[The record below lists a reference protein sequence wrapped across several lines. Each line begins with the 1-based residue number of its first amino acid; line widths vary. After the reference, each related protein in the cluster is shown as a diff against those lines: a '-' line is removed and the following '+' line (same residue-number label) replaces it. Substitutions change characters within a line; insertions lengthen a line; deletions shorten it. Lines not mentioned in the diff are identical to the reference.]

1 MLIYENIKTVA
12 SQHANGVG
20 CFNIFTNKS
29 EKKKF
34 AKTGIRIVI
43 KILLQIDHLQGK
55 QGIQLYD
62 QSHL

>member
-34 AKTGIRIVI
+34 AKTRIRIVI
-43 KILLQIDHLQGK
+43 KILLQIGPLQRK
-55 QGIQLYD
+55 ED
-62 QSHL
+62 VP